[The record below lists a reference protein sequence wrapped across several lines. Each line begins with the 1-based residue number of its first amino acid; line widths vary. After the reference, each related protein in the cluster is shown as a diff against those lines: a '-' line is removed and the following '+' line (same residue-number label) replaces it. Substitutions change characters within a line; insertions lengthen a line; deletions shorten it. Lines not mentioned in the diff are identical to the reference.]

1 MSVFT
6 VDIDKLSKWMLPLR
20 LRTVLLVDLVKCA
33 VKPTKQVY
41 QQFLAHRSE
50 NIYEIVHNGQ
60 VCKLEAVLN
69 DRFDNTLRRVYIID
83 GLVILPLFTYKRVE
97 VKPIYLRKRSEATGV
112 KYLRKRSE
120 HSLGGTF
127 IINVPSA
134 ITFDTNE
141 MKALTNKYKQAGK
154 AYSIQTF

>member
-60 VCKLEAVLN
+60 VCKLQAVLN

-83 GLVILPLFTYKRVE
+83 GLVILPLFTYKRIE
-97 VKPIYLRKRSEATGV
+97 AKPVYMRKRSEATGIR
-112 KYLRKRSE
+112 YMRKRSE
-120 HSLGGTF
+120 LSLGGTF
-127 IINVPSA
+127 IVMVP
-134 ITFDTNE
+134 TVLVFDMHE

-154 AYSIQTF
+154 AYTIQTF